1 MSRRSEER
9 AGDNEN
15 EHETRKKSRRLEK
28 EQEIRRKC
36 RSGDRTNQLKE
47 QKIRKRTGDQ
57 KKE

>member
-28 EQEIRRKC
+28 EQEIRRKN
-36 RSGDRTNQLKE
+36 RRPEETGYQEKVQE
-47 QKIRKRTGDQ
+47 IKRK
-57 KKE
+57 